1 MMADLKQN
9 EIGDIP
15 SLEQQTINMLEL
27 TQRMFYTCFDGLMK
41 NDIPTLDRVL
51 KDDTKITEWFNN
63 LTAATVE
70 ISKQKLSDEDKE
82 RIVTLVDIISSIE
95 NIGDCCVSLV
105 EQIEYKISEKALFS
119 ETAVQEYKDL
129 HSKVE
134 EILRDVARVM
144 KTGNKRLAQDVL
156 ESDVALDELVDKYRA
171 NHIDRSAKGICDEW
185 AKIRYLEMLNIT
197 KRIADYCREI
207 AGKLIEK

>member
-1 MMADLKQN
+1 MPDLNQAELKEITSLKQK
-9 EIGDIP
+9 
-15 SLEQQTINMLEL
+15 TID
-27 TQRMFYTCFDGLMK
+27 MFKQAQVMFNTCFDGLMK
-41 NDIPTLDRVL
+41 NDIPTLDQVL
-51 KDDTKITEWFNN
+51 KDDTKLTEWYTN
-63 LTAATVE
+63 LTASTVE
-70 ISKQKLSDEDKE
+70 ISKQKISDKNKE
-82 RIVTLVDIISSIE
+82 RIVVLVDVISDIE

-134 EILRDVARVM
+134 QILRDVAEVM
-144 KTGNKRLAQDVL
+144 KTGNRKVAENILK
-156 ESDVALDELVDKYRA
+156 SDVALDELVDRYRA

-197 KRIADYCREI
+197 KRVADYCREI
-207 AGKLIEK
+207 VEKLIEK